1 MSIVSGSHTV
11 ELRLY
16 YGDVALQCESIPMWC
31 SELYTVSS
39 LTIYCMLDHCASQ
52 LKLLSSAD
60 SVTAIVTAVEGV
72 FIVQMVFIGMADTIT
87 VGKTRTVSENVLTA
101 DFTHLIIQIADGPD
115 TCIFL

>member
-11 ELRLY
+11 ELPLY

-60 SVTAIVTAVEGV
+60 SVTTNICMEGV